1 MEALIKMTLFVFL
14 SNAIALKMFKSNDND
29 NGENVISGLHYKR
42 KQDGKMPVLSNS
54 LTVCVRFN
62 IKRYG
67 IHGKNIAQ
75 ILEIRNKRFLILGI
89 RAGYPR
95 SWLTLGNSNHED
107 EFNFWRM
114 LYDPKRKSYPL
125 WKLFIWHHICFS
137 YSKQSSYISF
147 VQVRRNKNE
156 CEIHSK
162 VIVSQD
168 YFDYG
173 LRLDHTVVKWD
184 TITHLRLLY
193 N

>member
-1 MEALIKMTLFVFL
+1 MGIEVSALLDIVSRLQWSKMGALIKVTLFVFL

-125 WKLFIWHHICFS
+125 WKLFIWHHVCFS

-147 VQVRRNKNE
+147 VQVRKKNIFLCLVNASLTTFLPE
-156 CEIHSK
+156 
-162 VIVSQD
+162 
-168 YFDYG
+168 
-173 LRLDHTVVKWD
+173 
-184 TITHLRLLY
+184 
-193 N
+193 

>member
-1 MEALIKMTLFVFL
+1 MKALVKLTFFILL
-14 SNAIALKMFKSNDND
+14 SNTIALKMFKSNAND
-29 NGENVISGLHYKR
+29 NGENVISGLKYKG
-42 KQDGKMPVLSNS
+42 KQDEKMPVLSNS
-54 LTVCVRFN
+54 LTVCIRFN

-95 SWLTLGNSNHED
+95 SWLTLGNSNHAD

-125 WKLFIWHHICFS
+125 WKLFIWHHVCFS

-147 VQVRRNKNE
+147 VQVRKT
-156 CEIHSK
+156 
-162 VIVSQD
+162 
-168 YFDYG
+168 YFSMFG
-173 LRLDHTVVKWD
+173 ICKLNLVLTSSMSLRDKYIKFHPISHKMRYL
-184 TITHLRLLY
+184 
-193 N
+193 